1 MALLLFIHVNGP
13 ADSRGTTD
21 KFKSGQHLGKL
32 VGRSRETAWN
42 SADERDKS
50 VMLSECAGPNLG
62 GNSGSA
68 SGFINYCRS
77 VGVGV
82 WDVILQE
89 M

>member
-1 MALLLFIHVNGP
+1 MALPTQGEPQIN
-13 ADSRGTTD
+13 R
-21 KFKSGQHLGKL
+21 FKSGQHLGKL